1 MAEVTEMEGLPS
13 TENLAVIDKMLN
25 LAKSMMAFATS
36 ARQLTLMEATVAD
49 MQADRDRYA
58 ERVERLESSNGQFK
72 KDDREWAIGGSVV
85 ELEGVPNRE
94 NLAVID
100 KMLALAT
107 SMTAF
112 ARSPSQLQL
121 MESNVAV
128 MQADRDNYAAQVE
141 RLENRDK

>member
-1 MAEVTEMEGLPS
+1 M
-13 TENLAVIDKMLN
+13 
-25 LAKSMMAFATS
+25 
-36 ARQLTLMEATVAD
+36 
-49 MQADRDRYA
+49 
-58 ERVERLESSNGQFK
+58 
-72 KDDREWAIGGSVV
+72 GSVT

-121 MESNVAV
+121 MESDVAV

-141 RLENRDK
+141 RLEIRDK

>member
-1 MAEVTEMEGLPS
+1 M
-13 TENLAVIDKMLN
+13 
-25 LAKSMMAFATS
+25 
-36 ARQLTLMEATVAD
+36 
-49 MQADRDRYA
+49 
-58 ERVERLESSNGQFK
+58 
-72 KDDREWAIGGSVV
+72 GSVT

-121 MESNVAV
+121 MESGVAV

-141 RLENRDK
+141 RLENRNK

>member
-1 MAEVTEMEGLPS
+1 M
-13 TENLAVIDKMLN
+13 
-25 LAKSMMAFATS
+25 
-36 ARQLTLMEATVAD
+36 
-49 MQADRDRYA
+49 
-58 ERVERLESSNGQFK
+58 
-72 KDDREWAIGGSVV
+72 GSVT

-107 SMTAF
+107 RMTAF

>member
-1 MAEVTEMEGLPS
+1 M
-13 TENLAVIDKMLN
+13 
-25 LAKSMMAFATS
+25 
-36 ARQLTLMEATVAD
+36 
-49 MQADRDRYA
+49 
-58 ERVERLESSNGQFK
+58 
-72 KDDREWAIGGSVV
+72 GSVT

-141 RLENRDK
+141 RLENRNK